1 MGDRVLVAGSA
12 GRHLATELARL
23 TSLRP
28 VAVRTERFPDG
39 ESAIELHE
47 SVRGCEVVLLQATSP
62 PVNDNL
68 VELIL
73 LLDACRRDGA
83 ASVTA
88 VLPYFGYARSDYR
101 HGRRGPVGARVAAEL
116 LEHWGPTRVVAVDVH
131 VPQIEAYLRI
141 PFTHASALDL
151 LGRALQGRTEDAVL
165 VAPDLGAVWRVRS
178 LAERFGLPTAFCLK
192 QRASGSEV
200 EITQVVGDVS
210 GRQCIVLDDMIATG
224 ATVAEC
230 VAALLRAGAADASTV
245 AATHGV
251 LVGGTLER
259 LSSAGVRH
267 LILTDTVPTVAS
279 AAASAG
285 ALHLTIIEI
294 APLLA
299 AALS

>member
-1 MGDRVLVAGSA
+1 
-12 GRHLATELARL
+12 
-23 TSLRP
+23 
-28 VAVRTERFPDG
+28 
-39 ESAIELHE
+39 
-47 SVRGCEVVLLQATSP
+47 
-62 PVNDNL
+62 
-68 VELIL
+68 
-73 LLDACRRDGA
+73 
-83 ASVTA
+83 
-88 VLPYFGYARSDYR
+88 
-101 HGRRGPVGARVAAEL
+101 
-116 LEHWGPTRVVAVDVH
+116 
-131 VPQIEAYLRI
+131 
-141 PFTHASALDL
+141 
-151 LGRALQGRTEDAVL
+151 
-165 VAPDLGAVWRVRS
+165 S

-192 QRASGSEV
+192 QRASGSQV

-230 VAALLRAGAADASTV
+230 VAALRRAGAADASTV

-267 LILTDTVPTVAS
+267 LILTDTVPTVTS

-299 AALS
+299 AVLS